1 MPQSPPSGRQIA
13 AALAL
18 LGTSRSEMATNSGV
32 SELEFAAAEAGAA
45 AAAGIDEVRRA
56 LEAAGIEFLDGGAPG
71 VRLRPRT
78 SGILPGDLNAS
89 NDD

>member
-1 MPQSPPSGRQIA
+1 MPLSPPSGRQIA

-18 LGTSRSEMATNSGV
+18 LGASRAEIAASSGV

-45 AAAGIDEVRRA
+45 GAPALEEVRRA
-56 LEAAGIEFLDGGAPG
+56 LEAAGIEFLYGGAPG
-71 VRLRPRT
+71 VRLRPV
-78 SGILPGDLNAS
+78 SDGMSPSDLNAS

>member
-1 MPQSPPSGRQIA
+1 MPPQLPSGRQIA

-18 LGTSRSEMATNSGV
+18 LGKSRAELATAGGV
-32 SELEFAAAEAGAA
+32 SELEIAAAESGAA
-45 AAAGIDEVRRA
+45 GDAALDEVRRA

-71 VRLRPRT
+71 VRLRPET
-78 SGILPGDLNAS
+78 SSLRPSDLNAS